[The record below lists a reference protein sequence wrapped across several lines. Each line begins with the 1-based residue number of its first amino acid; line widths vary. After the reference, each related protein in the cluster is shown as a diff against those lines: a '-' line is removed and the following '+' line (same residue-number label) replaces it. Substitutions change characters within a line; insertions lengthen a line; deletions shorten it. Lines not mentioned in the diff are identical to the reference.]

1 MLQLVQKHIFLHL
14 LRVLLGVQ
22 TLGTPIAAKETFII
36 IEGPGMGLYQNK
48 EELDKALEENSIA
61 DGEEK
66 KHPPRGG
73 SFQNYRSA
81 KKFIKVACFS
91 KKDYMCW
98 KL

>member
-1 MLQLVQKHIFLHL
+1 MLLHI
-14 LRVLLGVQ
+14 VLLGVQ
-22 TLGTPIAAKETFII
+22 ILGTPIAPPKETFII

-48 EELDKALEENSIA
+48 EALDKALEENSIV

>member
-1 MLQLVQKHIFLHL
+1 M
-14 LRVLLGVQ
+14 LLGVQ
-22 TLGTPIAAKETFII
+22 ILGTPIAPKEHWMKETFII

-48 EELDKALEENSIA
+48 EALDKALEENSIA